1 MNNCAQ
7 EYSCPDPTIAID
19 PFVTTGNRFVDI
31 SAGGPTPFTFSTTSN
46 ASWVNIESG
55 EGSISPS
62 SPEQRV
68 FLSVDWS
75 KVSGA
80 EAALLRFTAKPENQT
95 TMSVT
100 VTLVANNTQVPS
112 GFSGAWGRGADGRV
126 ARRLTRAGDR
136 VRGRRWDGID
146 RGGARCEEHERPG
159 HRVDRNSGP
168 GADAFR
174 RDPLAPRRQRAQ
186 LHGGEWPEHV
196 RLPTVSA
203 FQGGERGRSL
213 TAGGPQ

>member
-112 GFSGAWGRGADGRV
+112 GFSGAWRAGRGRTCGSTVDPGGGQGSWKEMGRYRS
-126 ARRLTRAGDR
+126 RRRTLRGTRASR
-136 VRGRRWDGID
+136 VSRGPKSRAW
-146 RGGARCEEHERPG
+146 GGRIPA
-159 HRVDRNSGP
+159 
-168 GADAFR
+168 
-174 RDPLAPRRQRAQ
+174 
-186 LHGGEWPEHV
+186 
-196 RLPTVSA
+196 
-203 FQGGERGRSL
+203 
-213 TAGGPQ
+213 